1 MYSVSSGGI
10 SSILVME
17 GRGTVSSHCPSLSH
31 GWSTTVSREERCC
44 ASTTSMVLSRL
55 RGGRGEMGRGRRE
68 RRDKRG
74 EREGEGGES
83 EGRRAREGE

>member
-17 GRGTVSSHCPSLSH
+17 GRGTVSSHWPSLSH

-55 RGGRGEMGRGRRE
+55 GKE
-68 RRDKRG
+68 G
-74 EREGEGGES
+74 EREGKGKRGEGGK
-83 EGRRAREGE
+83 REGKRERERKEV

>member
-17 GRGTVSSHCPSLSH
+17 GRGTVSSHWPSLSH

-55 RGGRGEMGRGRRE
+55 GEE
-68 RRDKRG
+68 G
-74 EREGEGGES
+74 EREGG
-83 EGRRAREGE
+83 EGEKGRGREERGEEREREERSVI